1 MLTPCVFK
9 NSVGKGIYSA
19 NVFALILRFRFII
32 DISKFCGAT
41 DKDNDFL
48 RNYKT
53 VTISYELMYFV
64 LSLSID
70 IFVSIS
76 SETVGIF
83 FKFTFFPLM
92 LMRVFFLC
100 RILTLLMISQSLQE
114 HKHNQI

>member
-1 MLTPCVFK
+1 MLHNVSLKQF
-9 NSVGKGIYSA
+9 GKGIYSA

-48 RNYKT
+48 RNDKT

-64 LSLSID
+64 LSLTTD

-76 SETVGIF
+76 SETVGIL
-83 FKFTFFPLM
+83 FKFTFSFNINASIFSLSYFNIVDDIPIFA
-92 LMRVFFLC
+92 RV
-100 RILTLLMISQSLQE
+100 
-114 HKHNQI
+114 